1 MSIKYIGV
9 DKIDGPLVFLKTKHQ
24 CINGEIVTI
33 KAPNGNLLNGRVLK
47 IFQDIACI
55 EVFEG
60 THGLDVNQTEVKFF
74 NELFHIGVSLDM
86 RGKAFNG
93 QGKLIKDF
101 YEKDTPELFADDIK
115 DINGFPINPYS
126 REYPRDII
134 QTGVSIID
142 VITTLVRGQ
151 KLPIFTG
158 HGLPHNQLAAQIVT
172 QGKVRTNEDFL
183 IIFVGI
189 GILQDDAIY
198 FQKVFKESGN
208 FQNIISFINLATD
221 PTIERLLIPRI
232 ALTTAEYFAF
242 DLNMHV
248 LVVMTDMTNYCEA
261 LRELSTAKEE
271 IPGRKGFPG
280 YLYSDLA
287 SLYERAGR
295 IKGKKGS
302 ITQIPIISMPN
313 DDITHPIPD
322 LTGYI
327 TEGQIVFSRDLYK
340 RGIYPPIDILS
351 SLSRLMKDS
360 IGENTTRDDHQD
372 VMNQIVD
379 LYSRSIEVK
388 ELESIIGEESL
399 LKNDQYILEF
409 GKDFE
414 NLFIK
419 QRIDEERSIKDS
431 LNILWK
437 ILSKMPKELLTR
449 INPKYI
455 EKYYILQK

>member
-1 MSIKYIGV
+1 MSIKYTRM
-9 DKIDGPLVFLKTKHQ
+9 DKIDGPLIFLRTKHASM
-24 CINGEIVTI
+24 NGEIVSI
-33 KAPNGNLLNGRVLK
+33 KGPNNEILNGRVLK
-47 IFQDIACI
+47 VYQDIACI

-60 THGLDVNQTEVKFF
+60 TKGLDVNKTEVTFLD
-74 NELFHIGVSLDM
+74 ELFKIEVSLDM
-86 RGKAFNG
+86 RGKTFNG
-93 QGKLIKDF
+93 QGRLIRT
-101 YEKDTPELFADDIK
+101 EESKDTPDLFPDDIR
-115 DINGFPINPYS
+115 DINGFPINPNA
-126 REYPRDII
+126 RQYPKDII
-134 QTGVSIID
+134 QTGVSVID
-142 VITTLVRGQ
+142 GITTLVRGQ

-172 QGKVRTNEDFL
+172 QGKVKTNEDFL

-189 GILQDDAIY
+189 GILQDDAIF

-208 FQNIISFINLATD
+208 FQNIISFINLAID
-221 PTIERLLIPRI
+221 PAIERILIPRV
-232 ALTTAEYFAF
+232 ALTTAEYFAY

-248 LVVMTDMTNYCEA
+248 LVVLTDMTNYCEA

-287 SLYERAGR
+287 SIYERAGR

-327 TEGQIVFSRDLYK
+327 TEGQIVFSRDLFK

-360 IGENTTRDDHQD
+360 IGEGTTREDHQD
-372 VMNQIVD
+372 VMNQVFD
-379 LYSRSIEVK
+379 FYSKSLEIK

-399 LKNDQYILEF
+399 SKNDQYILEF
-409 GKDFE
+409 GKEFE
-414 NLFIK
+414 NKFIK
-419 QRIDEERSIKDS
+419 QRVDEDRSIKDS
-431 LNILWK
+431 LDIVWK
-437 ILSKMPKELLTR
+437 ILSKIPKDQLIR
-449 INPKYI
+449 IKSKFI
-455 EKYYILQK
+455 EKYYKS